1 MKAIIEI
8 PDELIRSAGSA
19 IALAKTHLAV
29 IAMLACEKL
38 SGVDSMTIKFDSGE
52 QKQSIEADIAMLCI
66 TQVAE
71 EMLDGYERN

>member
-19 IALAKTHLAV
+19 IALAKPHLAV

-38 SGVDSMTIKFDSGE
+38 NGVDTMTIKFDSGE
-52 QKQSIEADIAMLCI
+52 LKKSIEADIAMLCI